1 MFVRIQ
7 MEGARRQFGIDFVVK
22 SEITSR
28 SVTCR
33 VVRIRLILSH
43 SGCNTSGRRCRQRKN
58 KVQGLS
64 PGALL
69 AQGPG

>member
-1 MFVRIQ
+1 MRGGIEMFVRIQ

-33 VVRIRLILSH
+33 VVRIRLIL
-43 SGCNTSGRRCRQRKN
+43 
-58 KVQGLS
+58 KVTVDATLQGGDVDRERIRS
-64 PGALL
+64 KV
-69 AQGPG
+69 